1 MYKLSYLASFILIV
15 LTVSTVQGQSLSNI
29 SPKDTSCGDKSAQ
42 LMILGTYH
50 MDNPRLDAKNLEA
63 DDVLLPKRQRE
74 IAELIEKLVR
84 FNPTKIAVE
93 APYSDKSIWNDRY
106 KQFLAGE
113 RKLSRNEIEQI
124 GFQLAKRLNHETIY
138 PIDYP
143 MFMSGLRYDEVE
155 FPKPKPAPSPTA
167 GIGEAKKPEPPPLSE
182 GDLLLRRST
191 VTEFILFM
199 NDPERARKDHG
210 DNYLQQLLPNDN
222 PAIYE
227 SADRITNWYKR
238 ELRIFANLNRITQF
252 PGDRVLLIIGAGHL
266 AIQRNFALDSPQFC
280 LVEAEIYLK

>member
-1 MYKLSYLASFILIV
+1 MRNFCGLILLV
-15 LTVSTVQGQSLSNI
+15 LIAAVSSNQSQNVSGV
-29 SPKDTSCGDKSAQ
+29 SPKDTSCNDKSAK

-50 MDNPRLDAKNLEA
+50 MDNPRLDAKNLDA

-74 IAELIEKLVR
+74 IAQLIEKLAL
-84 FNPTKIAVE
+84 FNPTKIAIE
-93 APYSDKSIWNDRY
+93 APYSDRAQWNSRY
-106 KQFLAGE
+106 KKFLTGE
-113 RKLSRNEIEQI
+113 HKLTRNEIEQI
-124 GFQLAKRLNHETIY
+124 GFQLAKRLNHQMIF
-138 PIDYP
+138 PVDYP

-155 FPKPKPAPSPTA
+155 FSKPKPSPTA
-167 GIGEAKKPEPPPLSE
+167 SNSETKKPEPPALSE

-191 VTEFILFM
+191 VTEFLLLM
-199 NDPERARKDHG
+199 NDVEKARKDHG
-210 DNYLQQLLPNDN
+210 ESYLQQLLPNDN

-252 PGDRVLLIIGAGHL
+252 PDDRVLFIVGSGHL

-280 LVEAEIYLK
+280 LVEAETYLK